1 MPQVSVRDTR
11 EDDRGWIQNA
21 YRDYLVDLAPSATG
35 LYPMLGDLGAR
46 EPDPLARLSADAN
59 AHLLTVCYAE
69 ERAGFAKIN
78 ALARR
83 QPLGAAQG
91 QPQASV
97 RPAALLPE
105 FSMAEFFIAWPWR
118 RRGIGSQAVRL
129 ILDRFTG
136 RWLITEHVRNDTAV
150 RFWRHVVSAYTDGK
164 YQERIVN
171 GEVQQHFVSGA
182 RRPAR

>member
-83 QPLGAAQG
+83 QPPGPRRG
-91 QPQASV
+91 S
-97 RPAALLPE
+97 RR
-105 FSMAEFFIAWPWR
+105 R
-118 RRGIGSQAVRL
+118 RRGRRRCCRSFRWQSSSSPGRGGAAASVAQAVRL

-136 RWLITEHVRNDTAV
+136 RWLITEHVRNDTGGEILAA
-150 RFWRHVVSAYTDGK
+150 RG
-164 YQERIVN
+164 ERLYRR
-171 GEVQQHFVSGA
+171 QVSGA
-182 RRPAR
+182 HRQR